1 MTTDPR
7 TEYRQRIYA
16 AYVTGR
22 QQSLAPET
30 VGGLRP
36 RLPYLRKLVS
46 RHFPAD
52 HDARILD
59 LGCGHGALLYV
70 LRAAGYRNAIGVDDS
85 PEQVAAARR
94 LGIDGV
100 SRGDLVQTLTDTPDT
115 SLDVVV
121 AFDVIEHFGKDELVP
136 LVDDVRR
143 VLHPGGIWI
152 VHVPNS
158 EGPFGARMRDWDFT
172 HEAAYTRTSLS
183 QLLHCSGFSAVS
195 CFEDRPAVHG
205 VISAFRAVGWRV
217 IRIALLF
224 YIAIETGSWDL
235 DAVFTQNMLV
245 VARRE

>member
-7 TEYRQRIYA
+7 MVYRQRIYA

-22 QQSLAPET
+22 QHSIAPQT
-30 VGGLRP
+30 VRGLRP
-36 RLPYLRKLVS
+36 RLPYLRRLVG

-52 HDARILD
+52 HDARIFD

-70 LRAAGYRNAIGVDDS
+70 LRADGYRNATGVDSS

-94 LGIDGV
+94 LGIEGV
-100 SRGDLVQTLTDTPDT
+100 SNGDLVQTLRDMPDV
-115 SLDVVV
+115 SLDVAV
-121 AFDVIEHFGKDELVP
+121 AFDVIEHFDKDELVP
-136 LVDDVRR
+136 LVDDVHR
-143 VLHPGGIWI
+143 VLRPGGVWI
-152 VHVPNS
+152 IHVPNG

-205 VISAFRAVGWRV
+205 ALSAFRAIGWRV
-217 IRIALLF
+217 IRLALLF
-224 YIAIETGSWDL
+224 YIAIETGSWDP